1 MTTLAAP
8 ERVRLAWARLTLS
21 SDALAAIGL
30 TALAGIMIAI
40 TWNTWGDLGR
50 DTGYDLVAGE
60 RVATGDLPY
69 TDFTYYYGPLAPA
82 LAGLAAWIG
91 GAGIGSGIG
100 LGIVLSLAIV
110 AVTYALGRK
119 LAGPT
124 GGFLAAAITIP
135 VAFGPTNLSFV
146 LPHTYSATA
155 GILATL
161 CFLLCL
167 VRFGEREAR
176 SWLVLSGVAAG
187 MVALTRP
194 ELVLAVVIAGVLW
207 LAFRARQSGRS
218 TLRDAACL
226 VAPAAVIP
234 LAVYGAFLTAVPFHR
249 LVFENLY
256 PVDTLAAAGN
266 AVVRL
271 HAPLTASSFGEVAFK
286 LALYAAG
293 IAALVALGTWLDRDT
308 RARRPLIA
316 LIGIGTVLA
325 VALAVARPETL
336 RYGLEF
342 AWGWIPAGVVIAS
355 GVLLWRARRPDGRTA
370 GALAVLAVCVAL
382 AVIAAT
388 TYAAFFVHS
397 TRAQPALYAVPL
409 AAIFLA
415 RLHLVEIARSP
426 SVVRL
431 GAIWLA
437 FLAAAGIGLTL
448 KDAAAESATVRG
460 PGGALAA
467 PPADAAPMQ
476 AALDL
481 IGTNTKAGDSILLA
495 PQLTTL
501 YTLSGRT
508 DPLEQLSLLPGALP
522 TRADEFGAI
531 AALEE
536 AGVRLV
542 VTDRREFT
550 EYGHTAFGQSFD
562 TSLAGWIRTHF
573 DHLATLPAGP
583 GGTHTLDVWIKGGTS

>member
-1 MTTLAAP
+1 M
-8 ERVRLAWARLTLS
+8 
-21 SDALAAIGL
+21 
-30 TALAGIMIAI
+30 
-40 TWNTWGDLGR
+40 
-50 DTGYDLVAGE
+50 
-60 RVATGDLPY
+60 
-69 TDFTYYYGPLAPA
+69 
-82 LAGLAAWIG
+82 
-91 GAGIGSGIG
+91 GAGIGSAIG
-100 LGIVLSLAIV
+100 LGIVLSIAIV
-110 AVTYALGRK
+110 AVTYVLGRK

-176 SWLVLSGVAAG
+176 SWLVLAGVAAG

-194 ELVLAVVIAGVLW
+194 ELVLAVVIAGVVW
-207 LAFRARQSGRS
+207 LAVRARQTGRP

-226 VAPAAVIP
+226 VAPAAAIP

-271 HAPLTASSFGEVAFK
+271 HAPLTASSFGELALK
-286 LALYAAG
+286 LVLYAAG

-316 LIGIGTVLA
+316 ITGIGIVLA

-355 GVLLWRARRPDGRTA
+355 GILLWRARRSDGRTA
-370 GALAVLAVCVAL
+370 SALAILAACVAL
-382 AVIAAT
+382 TVMAAT

-431 GAIWLA
+431 GALWLA

-467 PPADAAPMQ
+467 APADAAPMQ

-481 IGTNTKAGDSILLA
+481 IGANTKAGEPILLA

-522 TRADEFGAI
+522 TRGDELGAI
-531 AALEE
+531 AALEQ

-562 TSLAGWIRTHF
+562 TTLAGWIRTHF

-583 GGTHTLDVWIKGGTS
+583 GGTHTLDVWIKEGGTS